1 MVYGGQ
7 NEFRELMERVKPNV
21 EGSKSDCFSEKI
33 LANEGES
40 EEAAIPKTVLER
52 VANLEQIY
60 Y

>member
-21 EGSKSDCFSEKI
+21 EGSKSDCVSEKI

-40 EEAAIPKTVLER
+40 EEAATNKTVLER